1 MFTFISVNKLLMD
14 KAITSVGAEYVLLSI
29 FDDVLIPL
37 VEKKCSV
44 YFSFSNNTSA
54 REIAFHRFVI
64 KFFLWVLIIIL
75 FDTISKH
82 VKK

>member
-1 MFTFISVNKLLMD
+1 MFTFISVNELLTD
-14 KAITSVGAEYVLLSI
+14 KAITSIVTAYVLLSI
-29 FDDVLIPL
+29 FVDVLIPL

-44 YFSFSNNTSA
+44 YFSYNTSA

-64 KFFLWVLIIIL
+64 KFLLWVLIIIL